1 MPLSNGIKG
10 EAVDMFHSLSKAKRL
25 HHVHWACKDF
35 QDGLNEIRMRHYL
48 ISKCRANVR
57 LKLVE
62 VDQHETNKSLDLFE
76 KWIQILSGNSRQI
89 KVKPTWNIVI
99 QPMKFPQHIENHSL
113 DAKPFTAST
122 NWMTGDVFLA
132 GLMQSRMRST
142 TLVMLPD
149 CGDESIINWRFE
161 LWQAV
166 ANLFWWIDI
175 TSGQLLLIM
184 NVKHLESSFDIMMPS
199 SFELCS
205 IFFKSQVIWRSPQ
218 RSWVLS
224 QLLTDLPK
232 MTTVE
237 GHLTHPPFT

>member
-99 QPMKFPQHIENHSL
+99 QPMQFPQHIENHSL
-113 DAKPFTAST
+113 DAKPFTARQIEWQGTSSWQDWC
-122 NWMTGDVFLA
+122 NPEWGPPPLSCFLIA
-132 GLMQSRMRST
+132 EMNQS
-142 TLVMLPD
+142 
-149 CGDESIINWRFE
+149 SI
-161 LWQAV
+161 
-166 ANLFWWIDI
+166 D
-175 TSGQLLLIM
+175 
-184 NVKHLESSFDIMMPS
+184 
-199 SFELCS
+199 
-205 IFFKSQVIWRSPQ
+205 
-218 RSWVLS
+218 
-224 QLLTDLPK
+224 DLNSDK
-232 MTTVE
+232 
-237 GHLTHPPFT
+237 L